1 MAMAA
6 SRKARK
12 SLKIALD
19 AVGGDQ
25 GLAPN
30 IDGAVQAANAWGIEL
45 ILVGPADNIRAELTA
60 RGVAQDDP
68 RFEIVDAPDLVAMDE
83 DPAAG
88 CRAKP
93 RSSIMVCGE
102 LVAQSRADGMVSA
115 GHSGAT
121 MVAALWHLKRIPGV
135 LRPAIAAPIPTA
147 EGVTLLLDAG
157 ANVDCKPWHLVQF
170 ALMGSLFYRHHY
182 GKPEPTVGLLTIGE
196 EEGKGNDLVKEACPR
211 LKSSGLNFLGSV
223 EGRDVP
229 MGKTD
234 VVVCDGFVGNV
245 LIKTMEG
252 TAAAVMGILKFEILS
267 NWHHRLA
274 GVLLKSP
281 FTRLRRKMSYDE
293 YGGAPLVG
301 VNGVV
306 VVCHGGSNARAI
318 AHALRSAA
326 KSAQSGIVASMQ
338 DAIEQARA
346 REQDARV

>member
-1 MAMAA
+1 M
-6 SRKARK
+6 
-12 SLKIALD
+12 KIALD
-19 AVGGDQ
+19 AAGGDH

-30 IDGAVQAANAWGIEL
+30 IDGAVQAANAWGIDL
-45 ILVGPADNIRAELTA
+45 ILVGPAEKIRAELSS

-68 RFEIVDAPDLVAMDE
+68 RFEVVDAPDLVAMDE
-83 DPAAG
+83 DPTAA

-93 RSSIMVCGE
+93 RASILVAAE
-102 LVAQSRADGMVSA
+102 LVAQARAAGMVSA

-135 LRPAIAAPIPTA
+135 LRPAIAVPVPTA
-147 EGVTLLLDAG
+147 KGVTVLLDGG

-170 ALMGSLFYRHHY
+170 ALMGTILYRHLY
-182 GKPEPTVGLLTIGE
+182 GKPSPTVGLLAIGE
-196 EEGKGNDLVKEACPR
+196 EEGKGNDLVKETFPR
-211 LKSSGLNFLGSV
+211 LKSSGLDFRGSV

-229 MGKTD
+229 LGKTD

-252 TAAAVMGILKFEILS
+252 TAAAVMGILKSEIIAK
-267 NWHHRLA
+267 WHHRLA
-274 GVLLKSP
+274 GVLLKGP

-301 VNGVV
+301 VNGIV

-318 AHALRSAA
+318 AHALKSAA
-326 KSAQSGIVASMQ
+326 KSADSGIVAAMKE
-338 DAIEQARA
+338 AIARA
-346 REQDARV
+346 EALEQNAKT

>member
-1 MAMAA
+1 M
-6 SRKARK
+6 
-12 SLKIALD
+12 KIALD
-19 AVGGDQ
+19 AAGGDN

-30 IDGAVQAANAWGIEL
+30 IDGAVQAANAWGIDL
-45 ILVGPADNIRAELTA
+45 ILVGPADKIRAELSA

-68 RFEIVDAPDLVAMDE
+68 RFEFVDAPDIVAMDE
-83 DPAAG
+83 DPAAA

-93 RSSIMVCGE
+93 RASIMVAAE
-102 LVAQSRADGMVSA
+102 LVAQSRASGLVSA

-135 LRPAIAAPIPTA
+135 LRPAIAVPVPTA
-147 EGVTLLLDAG
+147 MGVTVLLDGG

-170 ALMGSLFYRHHY
+170 ALMGSILYRHLH
-182 GKPEPTVGLLTIGE
+182 GKKDPPVGLLTIGE
-196 EEGKGNDLVKEACPR
+196 EEGKGNDLVKETFPR
-211 LKSSGLNFLGSV
+211 LKSSGLVFHGAV

-252 TAAAVMGILKFEILS
+252 TASAVMGMLKAEILAK
-267 NWHHRLA
+267 WRHRLA
-274 GVLLKSP
+274 GVLLKST

-318 AHALRSAA
+318 AHAIQFAA
-326 KSAQSGIVASMQ
+326 KSAAAGIVPAMQ
-338 DAIEQARA
+338 EAIARGE
-346 REQDARV
+346 RHER